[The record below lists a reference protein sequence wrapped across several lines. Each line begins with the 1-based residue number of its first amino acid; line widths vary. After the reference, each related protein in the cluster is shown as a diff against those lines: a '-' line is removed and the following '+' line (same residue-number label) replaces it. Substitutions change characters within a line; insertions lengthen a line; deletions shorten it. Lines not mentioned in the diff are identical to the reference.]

1 MTRTWCLGVVGV
13 ELFKRGLHQFGRL
26 LFQPSALREAW
37 ATSVAFNLSRRTDSL
52 AHQNSNNM
60 SSAGDIQVL
69 LRFLSQDAKISL
81 ATAMGKIKDLQKAGL
96 GT

>member
-1 MTRTWCLGVVGV
+1 
-13 ELFKRGLHQFGRL
+13 LFKRGLAGSIPAFS
-26 LFQPSALREAW
+26 PTEAW
-37 ATSVAFNLSRRTDSL
+37 ATYVAFNLSWRTDSV
-52 AHQNSNNM
+52 ADQNSNNM

-69 LRFLSQDAKISL
+69 LRFLSQDAKINL

>member
-1 MTRTWCLGVVGV
+1 
-13 ELFKRGLHQFGRL
+13 
-26 LFQPSALREAW
+26 
-37 ATSVAFNLSRRTDSL
+37 
-52 AHQNSNNM
+52 M

-81 ATAMGKIKDLQKAGL
+81 ATAMSKIKDLQKAGL

>member
-1 MTRTWCLGVVGV
+1 
-13 ELFKRGLHQFGRL
+13 
-26 LFQPSALREAW
+26 
-37 ATSVAFNLSRRTDSL
+37 
-52 AHQNSNNM
+52 M

-96 GT
+96 GR

>member
-1 MTRTWCLGVVGV
+1 LAGFC
-13 ELFKRGLHQFGRL
+13 
-26 LFQPSALREAW
+26 S
-37 ATSVAFNLSRRTDSL
+37 TSVAFNFSRRTDSS
-52 AHQNSNNM
+52 AHQNLNM

-81 ATAMGKIKDLQKAGL
+81 ATAMGKIKDLQKEGL